1 MTMDRSPERPLFADL
16 RDEIVALGAEVREMA
31 QARWELARLELQAD
45 LRAAK
50 RLAMAWLLSA
60 VLALTALPLGVAC
73 LADLLDGRAGIHRYG
88 WLLIFAAGLIVLA
101 LAGGY
106 LAWRRFWRKFT
117 GLRET
122 IEELREDLVWMQER
136 AEGGGRRADNDQAVR

>member
-1 MTMDRSPERPLFADL
+1 MDRSPERPLFADL

-50 RLAMAWLLSA
+50 RLVMAWLLSV

-73 LADLLDGRAGIHRYG
+73 LADVLDGRAGIPRYG
-88 WLLIFAAGLIVLA
+88 WLLLFAAGLITLA

-106 LAWRRFWRKFT
+106 LAWRRFWRKCT

-122 IEELREDLVWMQER
+122 IEELREDMVWMQDR
-136 AEGGGRRADNDQAVR
+136 AEGGQEH